1 MNELLYVMCIM
12 CTYIF
17 VLVCACAKLFDD
29 DDLIPFFFHNI
40 IVNVITIFFFGNP
53 LKTDNFISYM
63 THF

>member
-29 DDLIPFFFHNI
+29 DDDLIPFFFHNI
-40 IVNVITIFFFGNP
+40 LVKLYYYYYIFLGGKNP
-53 LKTDNFISYM
+53 
-63 THF
+63 